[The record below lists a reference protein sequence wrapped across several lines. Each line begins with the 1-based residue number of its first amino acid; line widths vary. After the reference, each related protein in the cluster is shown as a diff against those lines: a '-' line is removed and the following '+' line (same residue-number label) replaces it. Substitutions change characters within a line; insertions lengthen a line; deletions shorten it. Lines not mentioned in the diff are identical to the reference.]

1 MEAAFAVKAPT
12 EKNPLLDSAPFTAY
26 YLLGHS
32 LELLLKSFLIGRGT
46 EVSELRSRKYG
57 HDLEKLLTESKRR
70 KSYTPLLAILFT
82 SGLLHAQTTIPAGPP
97 GDPGDLTAPLTVEG
111 DTTIEGNANVQGET
125 LLNGTLTVQPA
136 VGSTVV
142 TTTTPG
148 GGVPTELGEII
159 DNGDGPVKVNQTV
172 LSNNT
177 GVEEVTGGG
186 GATIET
192 NGNTN
197 LSADSVTTTTVQYQR
212 VVRFDVAQAGHT
224 GPTPVGLP
232 VPGTERYFMVDPDTG
247 DAVSGPF
254 SSEADLDAFIADP
267 ANSPAALFA
276 LNPDLGNEDTA
287 DGPGGNLTVEGQ
299 TTTNGINNSGEQIN
313 GVAVGLADDDA
324 ATVGQVNAADTAIQ
338 ADVDQNELDSD
349 AADAAIQADVD
360 QNELDSDAADAAIQA
375 DVDQNELDSDAADAA
390 IQAEIDAE
398 EIARADADTAI
409 RGEFAAADAL
419 LGDRIDTEIQERISG
434 DVALGI
440 RINDEE
446 SARIAADNALNQ
458 RVTQEVDRL
467 DGRVNGVQIDL
478 ANETNNRIAAD
489 NALRAGIDENTRGI
503 AMVAAMTNTRV
514 EAGKTHGVDFNMA
527 QFQSETG
534 FAFGYA
540 NRVNENVQVHG
551 SLASTT
557 DLDESV
563 VRVGVS
569 VQW

>member
-1 MEAAFAVKAPT
+1 MVRVFSPMKV
-12 EKNPLLDSAPFTAY
+12 
-26 YLLGHS
+26 
-32 LELLLKSFLIGRGT
+32 
-46 EVSELRSRKYG
+46 
-57 HDLEKLLTESKRR
+57 
-70 KSYTPLLAILFT
+70 KSYTPLLVILFT
-82 SGLLHAQTTIPAGPP
+82 SGLLHAQTIVPAP
-97 GDPGDLTAPLTVEG
+97 GVIVEG
-111 DTTIEGNANVQGET
+111 DANVQGET

-159 DNGDGPVKVNQTV
+159 DNGDGPVKVNQTI

-313 GVAVGLADDDA
+313 GVADGVADDDA
-324 ATVGQVNAADTAIQ
+324 ATVGQVNDADDVVRGEFAAADDVVRGEFAAADDVVRDEFAAADDVVRDEFAAADDVVRGEFAAADTVERNARI
-338 ADVDQNELDSD
+338 
-349 AADAAIQADVD
+349 AADGVLQDNINTEATTRAA
-360 QNELDSDAADAAIQA
+360 
-375 DVDQNELDSDAADAA
+375 
-390 IQAEIDAE
+390 
-398 EIARADADTAI
+398 ADTAI

-419 LGDRIDTEIQERISG
+419 LGDRIDDEIEARISG
-434 DVALGI
+434 DAALGI

-458 RVTQEVDRL
+458 RVTQEVNRI

-514 EAGKTHGVDFNMA
+514 EAGKTHGIDFNMA